1 MANEISIPLGED
13 VLPNYTDNYL
23 FYAPKY
29 ADFDPTKVEDHLKEL
44 GKCAEQLELLNKMQE
59 QLEGYLKT
67 LNKQIDELSGYFIPS
82 LMANAGVCNFT
93 LEDGSKVSCSEKLYA
108 SLPKE
113 DPKARERALNW
124 INEHGGGS
132 IIKDTVNVE
141 SPSPELLSL
150 LEGKFAYER
159 KQDIH
164 PATLKSFMS
173 ELLGY
178 KKNAVAQLDVEE
190 VPPELHLFIKKET
203 KISN

>member
-1 MANEISIPLGED
+1 MNENLCLPLGED

-23 FYAPKY
+23 FYDKKY
-29 ADFDPTKVEDHLKEL
+29 ADFKPEEVEDSLKEV
-44 GKCAEQLELLNKMQE
+44 GECAEALVKLQHYKEQLES
-59 QLEGYLKT
+59 YLKT
-67 LNKQIDELSGYFIPS
+67 LNRQIEELSSYFIPK
-82 LMANAGVCNFT
+82 LMSNAGLRDFT
-93 LEDGSKVSCSEKLYA
+93 LESGAKVTCKETLFA

-113 DPKARERALNW
+113 DPKARTSALNW